1 MPSDTCK
8 RYDLVSFS
16 EHHLPLSKLNTIH
29 QACKAVKRKS
39 CPTAAPLTKRS
50 ATGTSGGVFLAPLS
64 HIALAPLS
72 NSEMFHAGSDWA
84 AIVLRLRGL
93 DVLYIQLY
101 LISGVGPKAEN
112 IMRLRTIFTYAISM
126 GYYFILVGDWNMTPE
141 ELYSTGFIKK
151 AKASIITV
159 NHGLPTCRTGMCLDY
174 VVGSCALAPALSD
187 FHFVRLAPW
196 IMHDVIGF
204 SILRAPRSVQAKF
217 LIRPTRFFESEKTS
231 WQDSTS
237 AFISNSYEAPL
248 KGHGGIG
255 NMSVPLSI
263 TPLAFIEEDAK
274 SIGQEYASWSTN
286 SERLMAIKTQH
297 FCNNA
302 LGRGSAPRFVIRAI
316 AKSSGAPDRKSAN
329 LTIWAAIERSLCII
343 IRFLKHGKDEPR
355 YRTSIDFLV
364 SVAAPQLYMIYMETE
379 YFQRAGHLFLWW
391 LRLNSIW
398 HLPLDLISGLFVDAG
413 KQREREQGQFRA
425 RVHRQICHWTQNA
438 VTGHAS
444 AGHKFLKGSYQP
456 PIEFTFC
463 EKVKFTLSRR
473 RF

>member
-1 MPSDTCK
+1 MAEEFLPSDTCK

-16 EHHLPLSKLNTIH
+16 EHHLPLSKLNRIH

-159 NHGLPTCRTGMCLDY
+159 NHGLPTCRTGRCLDY
-174 VVGSCALAPALSD
+174 VVASCALAPALSD
-187 FHFVRLAPW
+187 FHFVPLAPW

-217 LIRPTRFFESEKTS
+217 LIKPTRFLESEKTR

-274 SIGQEYASWSTN
+274 SIGQEYASWSAN
-286 SERLMAIKTQH
+286 SERLMAT
-297 FCNNA
+297 
-302 LGRGSAPRFVIRAI
+302 
-316 AKSSGAPDRKSAN
+316 
-329 LTIWAAIERSLCII
+329 
-343 IRFLKHGKDEPR
+343 
-355 YRTSIDFLV
+355 
-364 SVAAPQLYMIYMETE
+364 
-379 YFQRAGHLFLWW
+379 
-391 LRLNSIW
+391 
-398 HLPLDLISGLFVDAG
+398 
-413 KQREREQGQFRA
+413 
-425 RVHRQICHWTQNA
+425 
-438 VTGHAS
+438 
-444 AGHKFLKGSYQP
+444 
-456 PIEFTFC
+456 
-463 EKVKFTLSRR
+463 
-473 RF
+473 